1 MKKTMTRLMAVL
13 ILMTGWTVAFAQ
25 GSVTVDQA
33 NRMLQQRRQQ
43 QQQQSGQRQ
52 VNQPQTNYYSSASQP
67 FATFFLEYN
76 PTTLHV
82 SYKGH
87 SNNTSYQGL
96 SLGGNYFYPFAGS
109 LGADFGLKL
118 QYFFRSEKENGV
130 KTNSN
135 LLSAT
140 IPVNL
145 AYDWHVSDG
154 LAIYPYAGLF
164 ARFNIIAKSKV
175 ESDGHSRTYDA
186 FSKDDMGEHTWDRFQ
201 FGWQAGV
208 NCRISETFIVGGG
221 FWMDLNEITDHT
233 KIYGFNATLG
243 IKF

>member
-43 QQQQSGQRQ
+43 QNAQRQ
-52 VNQPQTNYYSSASQP
+52 VNQPQTNYYSSASTP

-76 PTTLHV
+76 PTTLHA

-87 SNNTSYQGL
+87 SDNTSYQGI

-118 QYFFRSEKENGV
+118 QYFFRSEKEDGEKVN
-130 KTNSN
+130 TDM
-135 LLSAT
+135 LSAT

-145 AYDWHVSDG
+145 AYDWQASEG
-154 LAIYPYAGLF
+154 LAVYPYAGLF
-164 ARFNIIAKSKV
+164 ARFNIMAQSKV
-175 ESDGHSRTYDA
+175 EYNGKSKKYNA
-186 FSKDDMGEHTWDRFQ
+186 FSKDDMGDNTWNRFQ

-208 NCRISETFIVGGG
+208 NFRISDTFIIGGG
-221 FWMDLNEITDHT
+221 YWMDLSELTDHV
-233 KIYGFNATLG
+233 KAYGFDVRLG
-243 IKF
+243 MKF

>member
-1 MKKTMTRLMAVL
+1 MTRLMAVL

-43 QQQQSGQRQ
+43 QQQQQSGQRQ
-52 VNQPQTNYYSSASQP
+52 ANQTQTSYYSSASQP

-76 PTTLHV
+76 PTTMHT

-87 SNNTSYQGL
+87 SDNTSYQGL
-96 SLGGNYFYPFAGS
+96 SIGGNYFYPFAGS

-118 QYFFRSEKENGV
+118 QYFFRNEKENGV

-135 LLSAT
+135 MLSAT

-164 ARFNIIAKSKV
+164 ARLNILAKVRWKRM
-175 ESDGHSRTYDA
+175 GSRTPTTPSA
-186 FSKDDMGEHTWDRFQ
+186 RTTWATTP
-201 FGWQAGV
+201 GTASSLAG
-208 NCRISETFIVGGG
+208 R
-221 FWMDLNEITDHT
+221 L
-233 KIYGFNATLG
+233 A
-243 IKF
+243 